1 MELTAEQIGA
11 NWEKFLGYIETY
23 IASPRKEKLLEFYKR
38 YEDRLILMPASLK
51 VSYHNCFPG
60 GYVDHINRVVDSA
73 LKVEKVWLEMG
84 IEKNWTTE
92 ELVFSALNHDLGK
105 MGNKDEE
112 AYIPQTDAWRKE
124 KLNEQYTFN
133 TKLTFMSVPDRSLY
147 LLTEA
152 GVSYSE
158 NEYLSIKLHDGVYD
172 EANKPYLMSFS
183 PESRPRTSL
192 IFIIHQADIVAAR
205 IEFERE
211 WFPKFYSDKPAT
223 VAPSKS
229 SPSGRTTK
237 KERTDDQL
245 KKIAT
250 PALSKAVTE
259 FFK

>member
-1 MELTAEQIGA
+1 MELTAEQVGA
-11 NWEKFLGYIETY
+11 NWDTFLSNIEKYIS
-23 IASPRKEKLLEFYKR
+23 SPRKEKLLTFYKQ

-73 LKVEKVWLEMG
+73 LKIEKVWVEMG

-133 TKLTFMSVPDRSLY
+133 TKLSFMSVPDRSLY

-172 EANKPYLMSFS
+172 DSNKPYLMSFS

-192 IFIIHQADIVAAR
+192 IFIIHQADIVASR

-223 VAPSKS
+223 IAPSKS
-229 SPSGRTTK
+229 SFAKTTK
-237 KERTDDQL
+237 KERTEEQL
-245 KKIAT
+245 KKASS
-250 PALSKAVTE
+250 PALSKAVGN